1 MAELNLK
8 KLSRAELLEMMISFS
23 EEAEAAKQ
31 HETELKEELE
41 KEKMI
46 LQHDFAE
53 ERAQMLRNF
62 DEEKA
67 EMRAKFNEQKA
78 QMQEK
83 FDKDIAG
90 LKARL
95 EREKAQMQEQ
105 VDDKLFKMENSQS
118 LAEASIKLGGIME
131 SAQRAADLYVSTL
144 KKSAEAEYKELML
157 EIETSRL
164 KVKRAEEIQLK
175 KIAEKAG
182 KTVEEVLREASDDE
196 NNSQEEP
203 SRNNETNI
211 QEEIPADITE
221 EAERDKTTQDKTS
234 KKTTAKKSTS
244 KKTTAKKTKR

>member
-83 FDKDIAG
+83 FDKDITG

-95 EREKAQMQEQ
+95 AREKAELQQQ
-105 VDDKLFKMENSQS
+105 VDDSLMKIDNSQS
-118 LAEASIKLGGIME
+118 LAEASIQLGGIME
-131 SAQRAADLYVSTL
+131 SAQKAADLYVNTL

-157 EIETSRL
+157 YIEKSKLRVQRAEKLQMQAIADKSGKTLEQVRNEAISETSDP
-164 KVKRAEEIQLK
+164 
-175 KIAEKAG
+175 EK
-182 KTVEEVLREASDDE
+182 
-196 NNSQEEP
+196 
-203 SRNNETNI
+203 
-211 QEEIPADITE
+211 
-221 EAERDKTTQDKTS
+221 DKS
-234 KKTTAKKSTS
+234 VKKSEP
-244 KKTTAKKTKR
+244 KKRTTRKKKDE